1 MEDLIILKTIIASIS
16 NTIVDATSGTILFGG
31 IDKSKF
37 TSPLTTINLLPSLI
51 SSSVLQFITTI
62 TSLSATT
69 NSGEESTI
77 FSGGTDSTA
86 AYGNSDPALAV
97 LLDTGSSAWSLPTQ
111 YYEQGILPLFPYVD
125 SQGLCDCK
133 HRDDNDTLTIEFA
146 GQIKITVPARQFIVP
161 VYDPA
166 TNSPQY
172 LDSAGTQQACAFMLV
187 PSQPSGQGFLT
198 LGDAILRSMYV
209 VYDLDNG
216 QISLAQ
222 AELDSSKEADVV
234 PVKAGLG
241 GVQRAVGSAS
251 GGSESSIGPNRYS
264 IAPAVSG
271 AESFTASTVGST
283 VGVATGTD
291 AVPADARVKE
301 TSSAGGGGKGS
312 ASGNGGAASSS
323 AGAGAGFRV
332 GGGLG
337 GDGAGLGGMGV
348 AMGLVVF
355 GGAVLGGALI
365 L

>member
-1 MEDLIILKTIIASIS
+1 VEDLIILKTIIASIS

-86 AYGNSDPALAV
+86 AHGNSDPALAV

-172 LDSAGTQQACAFMLV
+172 LDSAGTQQACASMLADQMHTEITRILIV
-187 PSQPSGQGFLT
+187 SHLTFTKNTADFSLSQNSS
-198 LGDAILRSMYV
+198 ILVRRKPEV
-209 VYDLDNG
+209 FPINAAHPNRHNQFFVLDNFPLFSGIFVYQLTQIDFLIFSHFCCDCRVPVYCSHFTIDKG
-216 QISLAQ
+216 QIDSF
-222 AELDSSKEADVV
+222 ELEIMFKVDFEKKKNTNHQIEI
-234 PVKAGLG
+234 
-241 GVQRAVGSAS
+241 R
-251 GGSESSIGPNRYS
+251 
-264 IAPAVSG
+264 
-271 AESFTASTVGST
+271 
-283 VGVATGTD
+283 
-291 AVPADARVKE
+291 
-301 TSSAGGGGKGS
+301 
-312 ASGNGGAASSS
+312 
-323 AGAGAGFRV
+323 
-332 GGGLG
+332 
-337 GDGAGLGGMGV
+337 
-348 AMGLVVF
+348 
-355 GGAVLGGALI
+355 
-365 L
+365 